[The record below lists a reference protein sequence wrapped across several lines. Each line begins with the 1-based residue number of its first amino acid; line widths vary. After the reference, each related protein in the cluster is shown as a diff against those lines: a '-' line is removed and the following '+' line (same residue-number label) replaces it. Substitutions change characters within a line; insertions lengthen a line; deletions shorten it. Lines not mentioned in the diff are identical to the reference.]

1 MYILDVNKHN
11 LTHFKG
17 LLAAAEG
24 PFAFNEV
31 FFARIC
37 DLKFILIIYGFEK
50 LVFLQFFQESVNEK
64 KPTIASQL
72 FENTSMYNNN

>member
-31 FFARIC
+31 FFARIWN
-37 DLKFILIIYGFEK
+37 LKFIL
-50 LVFLQFFQESVNEK
+50 LVMDITNLFPVVFRESPNAK
-64 KPTIASQL
+64 KA
-72 FENTSMYNNN
+72 NYC